1 MAEANDERRIKATQK
16 REGISQYG
24 QRSKCTFYDACIKK
38 LKSIKVY
45 WARATFASTLSNL
58 ILLLLLLIFAI
69 ISHCSKIECNT
80 RDRPACAWSLSLP
93 LAFAL
98 FHSDGFLVHFSF
110 VRSCFIP
117 VYLLFCCYLAE
128 CLSIVLVTNVS
139 GGKRIRVYSRH
150 RIFWSLCE
158 SCFSLVLFRP
168 SKFIFVFIPS
178 HSITLH
184 NSYSFD
190 SLSRCNETTEKQFSF
205 CLYFVVVV
213 VIVGWFKFSVNP

>member
-58 ILLLLLLIFAI
+58 ILLLLLLIFAF

-110 VRSCFIP
+110 VRVLYRCIYYSVAIWPSAC
-117 VYLLFCCYLAE
+117 LLYW
-128 CLSIVLVTNVS
+128 
-139 GGKRIRVYSRH
+139 SRMWVEA
-150 RIFWSLCE
+150 RE
-158 SCFSLVLFRP
+158 
-168 SKFIFVFIPS
+168 
-178 HSITLH
+178 
-184 NSYSFD
+184 
-190 SLSRCNETTEKQFSF
+190 
-205 CLYFVVVV
+205 
-213 VIVGWFKFSVNP
+213 